1 MLLIVASAIKV
12 KESSEICTGV
22 RHFSPD
28 MRFNTGVGLV
38 IDSELQVLNKELAKR
53 FWELD
58 ENDKVVSVKD
68 HIQGFL
74 TSDLR
79 FVDREQAWLIAR
91 EADQIRYSVR
101 EENLNYLPLEGTL
114 FSEHLW

>member
-1 MLLIVASAIKV
+1 MLLIVASAIKI
-12 KESSEICTGV
+12 KESGEVCTGV

-38 IDSELQVLNKELAKR
+38 IGSELQVLNKELAKR

-58 ENDKVVSVKD
+58 ENDKVVSIKD

-74 TSDLR
+74 TSDLT
-79 FVDREQAWLIAR
+79 FVDREQAWIIAR

-101 EENLNYLPLEGTL
+101 GESLNHLPTEGTL
-114 FSEHLW
+114 FSENIW

>member
-1 MLLIVASAIKV
+1 MLLIVASAIKI
-12 KESSEICTGV
+12 KESGEVCTGV

-28 MRFNTGVGLV
+28 MRFNTGVGLI

-74 TSDLR
+74 TSNLE
-79 FVDREQAWLIAR
+79 FVDRKQAWIIAR
-91 EADQIRYSVR
+91 EADQIKYSVR
-101 EENLNYLPLEGTL
+101 GDNLNFLPTEGTL
-114 FSEHLW
+114 FSEHMW